1 MATTVIPLELVDKS
15 IGSRITIV
23 TKGDIEFSGILRG
36 FDDYLT
42 MVLED
47 VTELRYTAD
56 GMKSTKISQALVNGK
71 NVCMLIPGGI

>member
-1 MATTVIPLELVDKS
+1 MDKS

-47 VTELRYTAD
+47 VTELFISSCLCLLCRRYTAD
-56 GMKSTKISQALVNGK
+56 GIKSTKISQALVNGK
-71 NVCMLIPGGI
+71 NVCMVDSV